1 MGTHGRPWYE
11 RIIIGSTAEA
21 VLRASALP
29 VLIVHNTADKQSSP
43 QLKRLLFATDFSV
56 GSLDSEQW
64 ALALASHGAEEVT
77 LVHAVENPLLDV
89 YEPDKADIDLR
100 RIMEESRQHAPRSA
114 QPFWDHAH
122 RVAHAKL
129 SLIRQ
134 QFLGTRARIELV
146 VREGPAAQD
155 ILRVAEE
162 KNVDLIVMATH
173 GRSGVQ
179 RLVLGSVTEKVI
191 RATSCPVLAVRSE

>member
-1 MGTHGRPWYE
+1 
-11 RIIIGSTAEA
+11 
-21 VLRASALP
+21 
-29 VLIVHNTADKQSSP
+29 
-43 QLKRLLFATDFSV
+43 
-56 GSLDSEQW
+56 
-64 ALALASHGAEEVT
+64 
-77 LVHAVENPLLDV
+77 
-89 YEPDKADIDLR
+89 
-100 RIMEESRQHAPRSA
+100 
-114 QPFWDHAH
+114 
-122 RVAHAKL
+122 
-129 SLIRQ
+129 
-134 QFLGTRARIELV
+134 